1 MILTRKIILGYE
13 TRFQTNCFS
22 HYLLVDALKPVL
34 KNSSSVFWTSS
45 ATGIPTAFSFDDIQG
60 NDAHDPYG
68 SSKWAVNL
76 GNINLGN
83 KIQSPVP
90 FLKIGSKIIEIKQI
104 YSP

>member
-1 MILTRKIILGYE
+1 MTFLCRKFILARKIILGYE

-45 ATGIPTAFSFDDIQG
+45 ATGIPTAFSFYDVQG
-60 NDAHDPYG
+60 NDALDPYG

-76 GNINLGN
+76 GTYPGN
-83 KIQSPVP
+83 KIRDPAFFSGC
-90 FLKIGSKIIEIKQI
+90 KIQKL
-104 YSP
+104 